1 MCRAEEKSLPQQGLF
16 IILRVTLTV
25 NTLIKCNHS
34 QEEKGRLIS
43 IKESLFY
50 NSENV
55 FNIVTN

>member
-1 MCRAEEKSLPQQGLF
+1 MCGAEEKSLPQQGLF
-16 IILRVTLTV
+16 TILSVTLPV
-25 NTLIKCNHS
+25 NTLMKCNHS
-34 QEEKGRLIS
+34 QEEKGRFIS

>member
-1 MCRAEEKSLPQQGLF
+1 MCRTEEKSLPQQGLF
-16 IILRVTLTV
+16 IILRVTLPV

-43 IKESLFY
+43 TKESLFY

>member
-16 IILRVTLTV
+16 IILRVTLPE